1 MVFVVLVFAAFTG
14 RPHTVLTSVFFVVFR
29 EDVVVVVV
37 VPHGDFTGFVDIF
50 VVDVAICVV
59 DPHTFFFTGGAGN
72 QIFFV
77 RSSSDVVLARLRQF
91 VLLEPSEE
99 VDLLL
104 ISFFDTVFV
113 EFFEKS

>member
-50 VVDVAICVV
+50 VGFTICVV